1 MMKTQRGF
9 TLLMA
14 VLISSVLLALGYQI
28 YNLAVKEVTLSSAGR
43 ESQFAFFAADSGI
56 ECALFADS
64 KQDAFATTSV
74 LTEVN
79 CGIATSSLAR
89 VTTGTDYITTFAF
102 TLGGGS
108 NKQCVNIKVTRK
120 DPKRTIIESY
130 GHNTCDLTSSVR
142 LERAIRVTY

>member
-1 MMKTQRGF
+1 MKQPRAF

-56 ECALFADS
+56 ECALHADS
-64 KQDAFATTSV
+64 KMDAFATTSNA
-74 LTEVN
+74 TEVN
-79 CGIATSSLAR
+79 CGTATSTLVRAVS
-89 VTTGTDYITTFAF
+89 GTDYITTFAI
-102 TLGGGS
+102 TMGGGS
-108 NKQCVNIKVTRK
+108 NTQCVNVRVTRK

-130 GHNTCDLTSSVR
+130 GHNTCSLTNPVR

>member
-1 MMKTQRGF
+1 MTRGF

-14 VLISSVLLALGYQI
+14 VLISSVLLALGYEI

-56 ECALFADS
+56 ECALHADS
-64 KQDAFATTSV
+64 KLDAFATSSSITS
-74 LTEVN
+74 VN
-79 CGIATSSLAR
+79 CGIATSSLTRA
-89 VTTGTDYITTFAF
+89 VNGTDYITTFAI
-102 TLGGGS
+102 TLGGGT
-108 NKQCVNIKVTRK
+108 NTQCVNVRVTRK

-130 GHNTCDLTSSVR
+130 GHNTCNLANPVR